1 MLKTILTGEYVF
13 NVSLTNV
20 SYSSSTKSK
29 VEEVSVSDLTRD
41 MIVASLSG
49 AEIEGRRGVF
59 WWDNNHKLTKD
70 EAKTYQEDEILSKAG
85 YQNIKY
91 AYGKITYDD
100 DGDQK
105 TVDMVAIY
113 YLTYDND
120 RGYEWKLDS
129 VISSESSKYKHY
141 NKDSIGE

>member
-1 MLKTILTGEYVF
+1 
-13 NVSLTNV
+13 
-20 SYSSSTKSK
+20 
-29 VEEVSVSDLTRD
+29 

-70 EAKTYQEDEILSKAG
+70 EAKTYQEDEEILSKAG

-100 DGDQK
+100 DGDQR
-105 TVDMVAIY
+105 
-113 YLTYDND
+113 L
-120 RGYEWKLDS
+120 
-129 VISSESSKYKHY
+129 
-141 NKDSIGE
+141 